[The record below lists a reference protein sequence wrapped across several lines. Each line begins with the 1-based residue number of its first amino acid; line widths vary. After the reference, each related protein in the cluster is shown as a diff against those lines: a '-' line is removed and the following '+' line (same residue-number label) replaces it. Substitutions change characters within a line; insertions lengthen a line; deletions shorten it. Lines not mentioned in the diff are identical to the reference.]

1 MENLQFSING
11 KGITSTKFEGKVR
24 HFSITVDEPEDFGGN
39 NEAPTPVEYILA
51 GYAGCLNV
59 VINLIAKEM
68 GILMYSLEINIS
80 GEINPDKLMG
90 ISNKERAGFKAL
102 NVDLNIKSNGTPKDL
117 QKLLAQV
124 KERCPV
130 NDNLFNTTPINYVN
144 EDSFL

>member
-1 MENLQFSING
+1 MEDLKFSVNG
-11 KGITSTKFEGKVR
+11 KSITPTKFEGKVR
-24 HFSITVDEPEDFGGN
+24 QFGITVDEPEDFGGKDT
-39 NEAPTPVEYILA
+39 APTPVEYILA

-68 GILMYSLEINIS
+68 GILMYSLEIDIS

-90 ISNKERAGFKAL
+90 ISNKERAGFKSL
-102 NVDLNIKSNGTPKDL
+102 NVYLNIKSNASPKDL

-130 NDNLFNTTPINYVN
+130 NDNLLNTTPINYVN